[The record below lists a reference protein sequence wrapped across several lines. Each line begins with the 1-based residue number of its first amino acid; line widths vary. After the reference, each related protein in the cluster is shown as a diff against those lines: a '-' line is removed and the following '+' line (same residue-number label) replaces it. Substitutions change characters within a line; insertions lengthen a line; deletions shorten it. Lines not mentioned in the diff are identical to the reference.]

1 MEING
6 ENYKVCFSRETTTI
20 VCEGSLRLYGAAAYG
35 DISALLEKAAE
46 TKAEI
51 ITLDLRKLKF
61 LNSSG
66 INVISKFVIKV
77 RNQKSSKLTVLG
89 AKQFPWQQKS
99 LKNLNRLMPDLEL
112 EFE

>member
-6 ENYKVCFSRETTTI
+6 ENYSVFYDSETSTI
-20 VCEGSLRLYGAAAYG
+20 SCEGSLRLYGAAGYG

-46 TKAEI
+46 TESEN

-77 RNQKSSKLTVLG
+77 RNQKTSGLTVLG
-89 AKQFPWQQKS
+89 TKQFPWQQKS
-99 LKNLNRLMPDLEL
+99 LKNLNRLMPDLKL